1 MAMTTKKPQ
10 PRNKLWI
17 IHASTLRRFSRV
29 EHSDNWR
36 LPKSQIWG
44 DLCAF
49 NHSLIIRRQK
59 YSGIHERNMMSSVCI
74 GTRHAASFLK
84 KSLDQQYDLFKCLS
98 GYTGRRERRRLTNI
112 IFCIIAHF
120 LLFFFLQCLLRL
132 DAMSVRKWRRL
143 IKWCIVFANDRRFAV
158 LSSYQS

>member
-36 LPKSQIWG
+36 LPQSQIWG

-112 IFCIIAHF
+112 IFCIIAYF
-120 LLFFFLQCLLRL
+120 LLFFFTMPTSSWC
-132 DAMSVRKWRRL
+132 DVGKKVTSPYKMVYSIRKRSTF
-143 IKWCIVFANDRRFAV
+143 CCPV
-158 LSSYQS
+158 

>member
-1 MAMTTKKPQ
+1 MAIFRYLGKYQAIPFSQVTTSAREHFQ
-10 PRNKLWI
+10 AIVCNCV
-17 IHASTLRRFSRV
+17 RRQGFSIFF
-29 EHSDNWR
+29 
-36 LPKSQIWG
+36 PKSNIARISE
-44 DLCAF
+44 LPF
-49 NHSLIIRRQK
+49 PPLHSIVASL
-59 YSGIHERNMMSSVCI
+59 
-74 GTRHAASFLK
+74 AASFLK